1 MKNYYLWI
9 AGAIVLVILAFSV
22 FKMPSGTDVAT
33 ENNVS
38 TTTTTGTQTTTKT
51 PGKVVSKAT
60 PKVET
65 FTNIFPQKGS
75 YKCVYEEVTP
85 SRRTSNTIYFSDG
98 KMRGEFRVLAGAS
111 NVMLYDGYYLY
122 TWVEGQATGAV
133 SIPKSIADFPPIV
146 PKDIAAGKVLGSGL
160 NNVSWDCNPW
170 IKDASILVKPSYLKF

>member
-1 MKNYYLWI
+1 MRNYYLWI
-9 AGAIVLVILAFSV
+9 AGAIVLIVLGYSL
-22 FKMPSGTDVAT
+22 FKTPSNTEVAV
-33 ENNVS
+33 ENADK
-38 TTTTTGTQTTTKT
+38 TKTTTGADVVTKT

-133 SIPKSIADFPPIV
+133 SIPKAIADFPPIV
-146 PKDIAAGKVLGSGL
+146 QKDIAAGKVLGSGL

-170 IKDASILVKPSYLKF
+170 IKDASLLVKPTYLKF